1 MRAQTTLAFRCLRAE
16 CVCLGVCNVGVET
29 DHLHELLL
37 IKLNISKKHIAKTV
51 ETVGTS
57 CTFEH
62 KFGKCE
68 GNWFEMAS
76 HSNIQSFERRH
87 KVWGKKQAV
96 QKSANEDMLS
106 MYTHRPLH

>member
-16 CVCLGVCNVGVET
+16 CVCLCVCNVGVET

-76 HSNIQSFERRH
+76 NSNSVI
-87 KVWGKKQAV
+87 
-96 QKSANEDMLS
+96 
-106 MYTHRPLH
+106 